1 MTMDLVQV
9 GWWYIGQDRKPYELD
24 LRVPKG
30 WRDIPKYAAM
40 VAEGGAKVEAHAK
53 AVGVFLHYS
62 PKFVERGSAPVTGPV
77 NESCGDPYM
86 WPKLQS

>member
-1 MTMDLVQV
+1 
-9 GWWYIGQDRKPYELD
+9 
-24 LRVPKG
+24 
-30 WRDIPKYAAM
+30 M